1 MERERTKNKSPAS
14 GERGDNKLH
23 ASPDLKPIRFYDSE
37 PNSHCQA
44 NLQKNPKFFPKNF
57 QNFEKI
63 PEIGNSGLW
72 GGNLILNR
80 ENLEYYQNVVFR
92 VSEVRARVGDKG
104 ILEETMFLNRNPNIK
119 LNGKPIHPRPIRRHI
134 EVNRANDVK
143 DYWLARISRRPSLIL
158 RGFHIA
164 PFLKVHDPDAPE
176 LFSTEARIFN
186 MSTWRSVR
194 RELRPRYFVS
204 CLVIDVDNVS
214 LEEINERRERAPVK
228 CSLAVLTSCSGMLEQ
243 NSGKFNSIERR
254 IRFGKNLRGGFQ
266 LYFLFDKPY
275 EETAN
280 FEGFKDIYDD
290 LVDIYGADKR
300 SHYDSGSYF
309 CIFPYSVNSKHG
321 NFRTLLIKFPEI
333 TYTPDEMRELI
344 ADYKGYK
351 DQKSRKIRLPGFKKD
366 FWDGTPRGREWVKFL
381 GTLKKDVELW
391 RVYNGIDSRIKYQG
405 NASIRCE
412 ILITMLIIRGFS
424 DQFILELVKDWPYG
438 LKYGYRANKMRRH
451 PEYEESRIKALI
463 KHAKKEILE
472 NPEFYIH
479 AKMERGK
486 GYSYKAICKLTGF
499 DIVTVRKALKVL
511 VESGRVY
518 PKKPRKSRKGAKIH
532 SLFYKP
538 MCPNKLQGCQGNYT
552 PLVSEDEKN
561 LLGVG
566 AKKIDV
572 NVCKTQTLCREN
584 GKEGKKGG
592 ARGGKKGFSVE
603 PLGNVLKKM
612 FNIKDSERERNW
624 HESKKDTHEKKLVTP
639 LRLVNPEI
647 ASELKKLEGRKKS
660 EIKALYWELPK
671 TDPLI
676 VAFSEYLKGREL
688 DLPLDEAFTLWV
700 LQERA
705 RLRQEPKFYVGF
717 T

>member
-1 MERERTKNKSPAS
+1 MGEDRTKNKSPAS
-14 GERGDNKLH
+14 GERGDQNL
-23 ASPDLKPIRFYDSE
+23 SVVTPCLGVRFNNSE
-37 PNSHCQA
+37 PALPCQA
-44 NLQKNPKFFPKNF
+44 YLQKNPKFFPKNF

-194 RELRPRYFVS
+194 RELKPRYFVS
-204 CLVIDVDNVS
+204 CLVIDVDDVS
-214 LEEINERRERAPVK
+214 LQEINARIEQAPVK
-228 CSLAVLTSCSGMLEQ
+228 PSLMVQTSP
-243 NSGKFNSIERR
+243 K
-254 IRFGKNLRGGFQ
+254 GFQ

-290 LVDIYGADKR
+290 LVDIYGADKG

-321 NFRTLLIKFPEI
+321 NFRTLLIKLPEI

-344 ADYKGYK
+344 ANYKGYK
-351 DQKSRKIRLPGFKKD
+351 DYKSRKIQIPGFKFESRYKGKD
-366 FWDGTPRGREWVKFL
+366 FWDGTPLEREWVKFL
-381 GTLKKDVELW
+381 GMLRTDVELW
-391 RVYNGIDSRIKYQG
+391 KVYNGKDPRIRYQE
-405 NASIRCE
+405 NASRRCE
-412 ILITMLIIRGFS
+412 ILINMLKVRGFS
-424 DQFILELVKDWPYG
+424 DQFILELVKNWSYG
-438 LKYGYRANKMRRH
+438 LKYGNRAGEMLEH
-451 PEYEESRIKALI
+451 PEYEESRIKSLI
-463 KHAKKEILE
+463 KHAKKEISE
-472 NPEFYIH
+472 HPEFYIL
-479 AKMERGK
+479 AKMKRAE
-486 GYSYKAICKLTGF
+486 GYSLKRLCRLTGF
-499 DIVTVRKALKVL
+499 DIAMVKHGVKVLLEQGKLEPKKVRK
-511 VESGRVY
+511 
-518 PKKPRKSRKGAKIH
+518 KGKWLMI
-532 SLFYKP
+532 FYKP
-538 MCPNKLQGCQGNYT
+538 MCLNKLRGRHANYT
-552 PLVSEDEKN
+552 VFYE
-561 LLGVG
+561 V
-566 AKKIDV
+566 KKSV
-572 NVCKTQTLCREN
+572 FFE
-584 GKEGKKGG
+584 KEGGKGG
-592 ARGGKKGFSVE
+592 ARGGKTETALE
-603 PLGNVLKKM
+603 PLGNVLGKM
-612 FNIKDSERERNW
+612 FGKKNSSEKRRPSF
-624 HESKKDTHEKKLVTP
+624 SKEDTHEKRLATP
-639 LRLVNPEI
+639 LCLVNPEI
-647 ASELKKLEGRKKS
+647 ASELVKLEGRDKS
-660 EIKALYWELPK
+660 EIKALYGALPK
-671 TDPLI
+671 TNPLI
-676 VAFSEYLKGREL
+676 AGFSEYLKGREL

>member
-1 MERERTKNKSPAS
+1 MEKERTKNKSPAPP
-14 GERGDNKLH
+14 RGDHKLH

-44 NLQKNPKFFPKNF
+44 YLQKNPKFFPKNF

-92 VSEVRARVGDKG
+92 VREVRARVGDKG
-104 ILEETMFLNRNPNIK
+104 ILEETMFLNRNPNK
-119 LNGKPIHPRPIRRHI
+119 KFQARPIRRHI

-158 RGFHIA
+158 RGFHTA
-164 PFLKVHDPDAPE
+164 PILKIHDSEAPE

-194 RELRPRYFVS
+194 RELKPRYFVS
-204 CLVIDVDNVS
+204 CLVIDVDDVS

-351 DQKSRKIRLPGFKKD
+351 DHKSRKIRVQGFKFESRYKGKD
-366 FWDGTPRGREWVKFL
+366 FWDGTPLEREWVKLL
-381 GTLKKDVELW
+381 GMLKNKKDVELW
-391 RVYNGIDSRIKYQG
+391 KVLNGIDPRIRFEENG
-405 NASIRCE
+405 SFRCE
-412 ILITMLIIRGFS
+412 ILITMLKIRGFS
-424 DQFILELVKDWPYG
+424 DQFILELVKNLPYG
-438 LKYGYRANKMRRH
+438 LKYGNRAGEMRKH

-463 KHAKKEILE
+463 KHANKKISEH
-472 NPEFYIH
+472 PEFYIL

-486 GYSYKAICKLTGF
+486 GYSYKAICKLMKRFNTGF
-499 DIVTVRKALKVL
+499 NIAIVKHGVRVLLERGMLERKKVRK
-511 VESGRVY
+511 
-518 PKKPRKSRKGAKIH
+518 KGKWTMI
-532 SLFYKP
+532 FYKP
-538 MCPNKLQGCQGNYT
+538 MSPKKLQGRQGTYT
-552 PLVSEDEKN
+552 GYYEEKKS
-561 LLGVG
+561 VFF
-566 AKKIDV
+566 
-572 NVCKTQTLCREN
+572 E
-584 GKEGKKGG
+584 KEGGKGG
-592 ARGGKKGFSVE
+592 ARGGKTETALE
-603 PLGNVLKKM
+603 PLGNVLGKM
-612 FNIKDSERERNW
+612 FGKKNSSEKRRPSSPKE
-624 HESKKDTHEKKLVTP
+624 DTHEKRLATP

-647 ASELKKLEGRKKS
+647 VSELVKLEGRDKS
-660 EIKALYWELPK
+660 EIKALYGALPK
-671 TDPLI
+671 TNPLI
-676 VAFSEYLKGREL
+676 AGFSEYLKGREL

>member
-1 MERERTKNKSPAS
+1 MGEDRTKNKSPAS
-14 GERGDNKLH
+14 GERGDQNL
-23 ASPDLKPIRFYDSE
+23 SVVTPCLGVRFNNSE
-37 PNSHCQA
+37 PALPCQA
-44 NLQKNPKFFPKNF
+44 YLQKNPKFFPKNF

-164 PFLKVHDPDAPE
+164 PFLKVHDPDTPE

-194 RELRPRYFVS
+194 RELKPRYFVS
-204 CLVIDVDNVS
+204 CLVIDVDDVS
-214 LEEINERRERAPVK
+214 LQEINARIEQAPVK
-228 CSLAVLTSCSGMLEQ
+228 PSLMVQTSP
-243 NSGKFNSIERR
+243 K
-254 IRFGKNLRGGFQ
+254 GFQ

-290 LVDIYGADKR
+290 LVDIYGADKG

-321 NFRTLLIKFPEI
+321 NFRTLLIKLPEI

-344 ADYKGYK
+344 ANYKGYK
-351 DQKSRKIRLPGFKKD
+351 DYKSRKIQVPGFKFESRYKGKD
-366 FWDGTPRGREWVKFL
+366 FWDGTPLEREWVKLL
-381 GTLKKDVELW
+381 GMLKTDVELW
-391 RVYNGIDSRIKYQG
+391 KVYNGKDPRIRYQE
-405 NASIRCE
+405 NASRRCE
-412 ILITMLIIRGFS
+412 ILINMLKVRGFS
-424 DQFILELVKDWPYG
+424 DQFILELVKNWSYG
-438 LKYGYRANKMRRH
+438 LKYGNRAGEMLEH
-451 PEYEESRIKALI
+451 PEYEESRIKSLI
-463 KHAKKEILE
+463 KHAKKEISE
-472 NPEFYIH
+472 HPEFYIL
-479 AKMERGK
+479 AKMKRAE
-486 GYSYKAICKLTGF
+486 GYSLKRLCRLTGF
-499 DIVTVRKALKVL
+499 DSVTVGHGVKVL
-511 VESGRVY
+511 VERGMLE
-518 PKKPRKSRKGAKIH
+518 PKKVRKKGKW
-532 SLFYKP
+532 LVFFYKP
-538 MCPNKLQGCQGNYT
+538 MHSNKLRGRHANYT
-552 PLVSEDEKN
+552 VFYE
-561 LLGVG
+561 V
-566 AKKIDV
+566 KKSV
-572 NVCKTQTLCREN
+572 FFE
-584 GKEGKKGG
+584 KEGGKGG
-592 ARGGKKGFSVE
+592 ARGGKTETALE
-603 PLGNVLKKM
+603 PLGNVLGKM
-612 FNIKDSERERNW
+612 FGKKNSSEKRRP
-624 HESKKDTHEKKLVTP
+624 SSPKKDTHEKRLATP
-639 LRLVNPEI
+639 LCLVNPEI
-647 ASELKKLEGRKKS
+647 ASELVKLEGRDKS
-660 EIKALYWELPK
+660 EIKALYGALPK
-671 TDPLI
+671 TNPLI
-676 VAFSEYLKGREL
+676 AGFSEYLKGREL

>member
-1 MERERTKNKSPAS
+1 MGEDRTKNKSPAS
-14 GERGDNKLH
+14 GERGDQNL
-23 ASPDLKPIRFYDSE
+23 SVVTPCLGVRFNNSE
-37 PNSHCQA
+37 PALPCQA
-44 NLQKNPKFFPKNF
+44 YLQKNPKFFPKNF

-194 RELRPRYFVS
+194 RELKPRYFVS
-204 CLVIDVDNVS
+204 CLVIDVDDVS
-214 LEEINERRERAPVK
+214 LQEINARIEQAPVK
-228 CSLAVLTSCSGMLEQ
+228 PSLMVQTSP
-243 NSGKFNSIERR
+243 K
-254 IRFGKNLRGGFQ
+254 GFQ

-290 LVDIYGADKR
+290 LVDIYGADKG

-321 NFRTLLIKFPEI
+321 NFRTLLIKLPEI

-344 ADYKGYK
+344 ANYKGYK
-351 DQKSRKIRLPGFKKD
+351 DYKSRKIQVPGFKFESRYKGKD
-366 FWDGTPRGREWVKFL
+366 FWDGTPLEREWVKLL
-381 GTLKKDVELW
+381 GMLKTDVELW
-391 RVYNGIDSRIKYQG
+391 KVYNGKDPRIRYQE
-405 NASIRCE
+405 NASRRCE
-412 ILITMLIIRGFS
+412 ILINMLKVRGFS
-424 DQFILELVKDWPYG
+424 DQFILELVKNWSYG
-438 LKYGYRANKMRRH
+438 LKYGNRAGEMLEH
-451 PEYEESRIKALI
+451 PEYEESRIKSLI
-463 KHAKKEILE
+463 KHAKKEISE
-472 NPEFYIH
+472 HPEFYIL
-479 AKMERGK
+479 AKMKRAE
-486 GYSYKAICKLTGF
+486 GYSLKRLCRLTGF
-499 DIVTVRKALKVL
+499 DIAMVRHGVKVLLEQGKLEPKKVRK
-511 VESGRVY
+511 
-518 PKKPRKSRKGAKIH
+518 KGKWLMI
-532 SLFYKP
+532 FYKP
-538 MCPNKLQGCQGNYT
+538 MCLNKLRGRHANYT
-552 PLVSEDEKN
+552 VFYE
-561 LLGVG
+561 V
-566 AKKIDV
+566 KKSV
-572 NVCKTQTLCREN
+572 FFE
-584 GKEGKKGG
+584 KEGGKGG
-592 ARGGKKGFSVE
+592 ARGGKTETALE
-603 PLGNVLKKM
+603 PLGNVLGKM
-612 FNIKDSERERNW
+612 FGKKDSSEKRRPSFPKE
-624 HESKKDTHEKKLVTP
+624 DTHEKRLATP

-647 ASELKKLEGRKKS
+647 ASELVKLEGRDKS
-660 EIKALYWELPK
+660 EIKALYGALPK
-671 TDPLI
+671 TNPLI
-676 VAFSEYLKGREL
+676 AGFSEYLKGREL